1 MKSRESEAD
10 FADAVL
16 KYATFLGWRV
26 YCIAR
31 SDRAGL
37 RGGKGAVGF
46 PDALLVKDRY
56 LDGEP
61 NRMLAVEFK
70 TQRRTT
76 TDDQRAWLALMD
88 RVEGCTAVV
97 ARPDAPPLGE
107 AWVRVVT
114 AEGADFGAVGR
125 LLRGEDE

>member
-1 MKSRESEAD
+1 MKSRESESD
-10 FADAVL
+10 FQDAVMQ
-16 KYATFLGWRV
+16 YAVFLGWRC
-26 YCIAR
+26 YAIGR

-37 RGGKGAVGF
+37 RGGSGAAGW
-46 PDALLVKDRY
+46 PDCVMVLDRY

-70 TQRRTT
+70 AGRRTT
-76 TDDQRAWLALMD
+76 TGHQRAWLALMD